1 MRGVCAVSDG
11 QAVDDASGRI
21 AELVLK
27 EDQHR
32 QLVPD
37 VPDAEGQLEIGT
49 RIRVRGTFQRWHG
62 RRQIQV
68 IKLGMGER
76 MHAVAAGLLTAS
88 ADRGR
93 GSKRPKYRDS
103 GVGGASAA
111 ERGGSFK
118 GMDSRCGHE
127 AGMMY
132 GSIRLGEVE
141 SFRTIKEEEHTMQ
154 NLERLVLNRAVE
166 NSLRE
171 FTVSVLRVDREIE
184 YAAKCIVMRGRQKSE
199 QDQVDG
205 KNRVSASEVSM
216 GTSWSQSI
224 EICRTIRSCLRKL
237 VNSGLILHVDRAVGV
252 YATVGDWNLRRLIR
266 HCCRDALYKWKCS
279 KKRDLVKERLVI
291 TSKDIWLKIRN
302 HGDEWRHVNKTLVTN
317 MISKIMPT
325 LSGWYYAGKGRWIL
339 YK

>member
-1 MRGVCAVSDG
+1 M
-11 QAVDDASGRI
+11 
-21 AELVLK
+21 
-27 EDQHR
+27 
-32 QLVPD
+32 
-37 VPDAEGQLEIGT
+37 
-49 RIRVRGTFQRWHG
+49 
-62 RRQIQV
+62 
-68 IKLGMGER
+68 
-76 MHAVAAGLLTAS
+76 
-88 ADRGR
+88 
-93 GSKRPKYRDS
+93 
-103 GVGGASAA
+103 
-111 ERGGSFK
+111 
-118 GMDSRCGHE
+118 
-127 AGMMY
+127 
-132 GSIRLGEVE
+132 E

-205 KNRVSASEVSM
+205 KNRVSASEVSV

-266 HCCRDALYKWKCS
+266 HCCRDALHKWKCS